1 MDLGIRG
8 SSRWLVAAGLS
19 LMLLGGCTPGAT
31 DEQQPVDAHRVPDV
45 VGMTIFD
52 ACIEASREGFGI
64 KVVRDVEGM
73 SDACAGPAAVTD
85 QSPAPGTT
93 LKEGSLVTVHVS
105 PTKTLPDG

>member
-1 MDLGIRG
+1 
-8 SSRWLVAAGLS
+8 
-19 LMLLGGCTPGAT
+19 
-31 DEQQPVDAHRVPDV
+31 
-45 VGMTIFD
+45 
-52 ACIEASREGFGI
+52 
-64 KVVRDVEGM
+64 M